1 MDGCDQDRMYEVEWN
16 QWMKIRIVP
25 YCILMNWDTSYCPPY
40 IDICDSEKE
49 HGTSSIAHSRLNDIC
64 IHFSSWVERLI
75 TVLPRKKQFIDRL
88 HEELISRE
96 LHEITLIVW

>member
-49 HGTSSIAHSRLNDIC
+49 HEHLLL
-64 IHFSSWVERLI
+64 LI
-75 TVLPRKKQFIDRL
+75 QDWMTFVYISVL
-88 HEELISRE
+88 ELRG
-96 LHEITLIVW
+96 W